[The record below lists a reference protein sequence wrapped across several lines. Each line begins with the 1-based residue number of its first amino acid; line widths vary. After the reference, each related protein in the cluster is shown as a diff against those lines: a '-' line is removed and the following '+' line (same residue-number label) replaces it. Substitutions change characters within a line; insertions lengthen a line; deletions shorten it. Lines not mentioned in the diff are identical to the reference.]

1 MKISSALTFIL
12 ALAPVAA
19 AAADKTAEATIHALF
34 AADKG
39 YIDGKSEGVMGDK
52 RLLDRFLSRSLL
64 RVIDADETAA
74 AKRGEPPTIEG
85 DPFIDQQEADIKD
98 IKISAVSAS
107 ADKASVRADIAHGDG
122 SQEAITYMLVFE
134 RGLWRI
140 DDIDYARADGEETL
154 RRELSGK

>member
-1 MKISSALTFIL
+1 MKIASALTMIL

-19 AAADKTAEATIHALF
+19 GAADKTPEATIRALF

-52 RLLDRFLSRSLL
+52 RALARFLSHALL
-64 RVIDADETAA
+64 RVIDADEAAA
-74 AKRGEPPTIEG
+74 AKRKEPPTIEG

-98 IKISAVSAS
+98 IKISTVSAS
-107 ADKASVRADIAHGDG
+107 AERANVRADIAHGDG
-122 SQEAITYMLVFE
+122 SREAITYILTLE

-140 DDIDYARADGEETL
+140 DDIDYARADGEQTL
-154 RRELSGK
+154 RGELAGK